1 MFLDPRDFGHCEW
14 EVGIDYLP
22 PEPADGGLSTDVRHR
37 AKSKLPIIPCDIPP
51 LRALRIDFDTVLA
64 DDAVFYVS
72 DSALT

>member
-1 MFLDPRDFGHCEW
+1 VFLDPRDFGHCGR
-14 EVGIDYLP
+14 EVGIDYLL
-22 PEPADGGLSTDVRHR
+22 PEPADGSLPTKVGHR

-51 LRALRIDFDTVLA
+51 LRALSIDFDTVLA